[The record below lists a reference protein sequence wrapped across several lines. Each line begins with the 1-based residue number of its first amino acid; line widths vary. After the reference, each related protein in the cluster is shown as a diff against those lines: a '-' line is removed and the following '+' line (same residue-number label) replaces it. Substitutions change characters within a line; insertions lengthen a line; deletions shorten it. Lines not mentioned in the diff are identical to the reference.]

1 MLVFLGRLFPN
12 LANHYAALGAWETQ
26 LTDEP
31 VSPERPA
38 NLFHPVDEGSDRG
51 AHGSF
56 DDEAGG
62 FTDPSFL
69 GSLPVTMLTFFRAV
83 AATGVEKAGY
93 ATALPEALRPR
104 RAASAAA
111 FQGHAQRGLANHQT
125 RNACR
130 REDETTCALLLDE
143 GSRPMVVNLSDVA
156 LCGAAPRW
164 ASGSSLSPLLLA

>member
-1 MLVFLGRLFPN
+1 MVHLPAVNTPQFDWCKTSLSRHPQPVPPIYQPERAAQAIVAAALGRRPVRVLGSWNRMLVFLGRLFPN
-12 LANHYAALGAWETQ
+12 LANRYAALGAWETQ

-69 GSLPVTMLTFFRAV
+69 RSLPVTMLTFFRAV
-83 AATGVEKAGY
+83 AATGAEKAGY

-104 RAASAAA
+104 NVAAGPRSRAMRS
-111 FQGHAQRGLANHQT
+111 
-125 RNACR
+125 
-130 REDETTCALLLDE
+130 
-143 GSRPMVVNLSDVA
+143 VV
-156 LCGAAPRW
+156 
-164 ASGSSLSPLLLA
+164 